1 MAKLQNR
8 DSLLVIMPPIPAIV
22 DIDWLETV
30 PGHARKMNSGVA
42 LPQPV
47 NLVSQLSFSITI
59 RIHDPIEPQIE
70 LYIKCNYKKIL
81 EQERKTFKKINKK

>member
-8 DSLLVIMPPIPAIV
+8 DLLQDIMPPIPVIV

-30 PGHARKMNSGVA
+30 PGPARKMNSGVA

-47 NLVSQLSFSITI
+47 NIVSQVSFSITI
-59 RIHDPIEPQIE
+59 RMHVPIEP
-70 LYIKCNYKKIL
+70 
-81 EQERKTFKKINKK
+81 

>member
-1 MAKLQNR
+1 
-8 DSLLVIMPPIPAIV
+8 MPPIPVIV

-30 PGHARKMNSGVA
+30 PGPARKMNSGVA

-59 RIHDPIEPQIE
+59 RMHVPIEP
-70 LYIKCNYKKIL
+70 
-81 EQERKTFKKINKK
+81 